1 MRVALCLQGTVGN
14 IYTNKKNYEYKEDV
28 DFRIALEHYKKHL
41 LDINNVDV
49 FIHCWNK
56 KYEESIIKNYSP
68 KSYKFEDQIDFG
80 METQR
85 LNFIKSRWYSQKEV
99 LYLKQQY
106 EKTHSFKYDYVMVS
120 RLDLAL
126 LTDLKFSEYDP
137 NMFWAPNDQENKN
150 LSSITQMFLDYF
162 FFSNSKNMDDFGL
175 LYDNLDSI
183 REWKKENLNKDLNA
197 HEDSFLFTKMLNLS
211 VDYLF
216 KESKDHDLVRAI
228 YENCEYNDDKFK
240 GIESLKKYKE
250 YPRHNGRF

>member
-1 MRVALCLQGTVGN
+1 
-14 IYTNKKNYEYKEDV
+14 
-28 DFRIALEHYKKHL
+28 
-41 LDINNVDV
+41 
-49 FIHCWNK
+49 
-56 KYEESIIKNYSP
+56 
-68 KSYKFEDQIDFG
+68 
-80 METQR
+80 
-85 LNFIKSRWYSQKEV
+85 
-99 LYLKQQY
+99 
-106 EKTHSFKYDYVMVS
+106 
-120 RLDLAL
+120 
-126 LTDLKFSEYDP
+126 
-137 NMFWAPNDQENKN
+137 
-150 LSSITQMFLDYF
+150 MFLDYF

-228 YENCEYNDDKFK
+228 YENCEYNDGKFK